1 MVRCTSRLFNFGFY
15 LSAVAWVGGAFADG
29 KDRVD
34 QPYRELE
41 TYSHFGNHGLVQM
54 PNARFGQP
62 GNFAVGWVRVAPYRF
77 LTINITPLDWF
88 EAAVRYTGQED
99 RRYQLAA
106 AIGDTQSNKDKGIDA
121 KIRLLKEDV
130 WLPQVALGVRDLGG
144 TGLFGSEYLVASK
157 RFNSLDV
164 SAGLGWGLM
173 GSRGQISNP
182 MKVLS
187 DRFNSRSST
196 TGEGGTLS
204 LDDYFSGDS
213 VSVFGGVSYRTE
225 IPGLV
230 ANLELDGSNY
240 TEDSSS
246 ITSSSPF
253 NLGLTYRYNPV
264 VDFQVGFE
272 RGDTL
277 SAGVVLR
284 TNFAESQ
291 QPLKLDPEVQ
301 VSRDKLDTEQFSEML
316 SNSAFDIS
324 VVRDLPTVYALD
336 GNFNRYPDDAKG
348 LASVAKL
355 AAGQLDGRDLSI
367 TEASYGMP
375 VREWTIPPPVIERL
389 ADNDLDAR
397 EVSRTV
403 LGNDPTAKSRPDAE
417 FSQFMNPWDASFKI
431 APNLEQSF
439 QSPEAFWIY
448 RLKLSGHAELKYKE
462 STSLLADVSASLS
475 DNYDELRLQESS
487 LLPPVRTQVRQYFKE
502 NRELYLERL
511 QLTHFEPFAPSWYSQ
526 MYVGHLEPMFSGF
539 GGELLYRPY
548 DTWWSVGFDVNR
560 VWQRSFDSFA
570 GRQDYVVNTGH
581 VSANF
586 ELPWDGLRLK
596 SSYGRYLA
604 GDKGVTIDAAREFD
618 NGFTVGVWATQTDV
632 SAREFGEGSFDK
644 GAYLLI
650 PFDVFTT
657 ESTRSLGSIGW
668 RPMQRDGGQ
677 KLGRRFDL
685 YQMTQSRG
693 IFNRVDDW
701 SAFLE

>member
-1 MVRCTSRLFNFGFY
+1 MIRSPSWLILIGIWWSSEAGAVE
-15 LSAVAWVGGAFADG
+15 SAL
-29 KDRVD
+29 VD
-34 QPYRELE
+34 KEYRQFE
-41 TYSHFGNHGLVQM
+41 TYSHFGSHGLVQM

-62 GNFAVGWVRVAPYRF
+62 GDFAISWIRVAPYRF
-77 LTINITPLDWF
+77 LTINMAPLDWF
-88 EAAVRYTGQED
+88 EAAIRYTGQED

-121 KIRLLKEDV
+121 KIRLVEEDV
-130 WLPQVALGVRDLGG
+130 WVPQVALGVRDLGG

-157 RFNSLDV
+157 RFKSLDV

-173 GSRGQISNP
+173 GSRGQLSNP
-182 MKVLS
+182 MKLLS
-187 DRFNSRSST
+187 SRFNSRSSS

-213 VSVFGGVSYRTE
+213 VSVFGGVSYRTQ

-230 ANLELDGSNY
+230 ANVELDGSDY
-240 TEDSSS
+240 TDDSSS

-253 NLGLTYRYNPV
+253 NFGLTYRYNPV

-277 SAGVVLR
+277 SAGIVLR

-291 QPLKLDPEVQ
+291 QPLKLDPHVE
-301 VSRDKLDTEQFSEML
+301 VSREKLDIEQL
-316 SNSAFDIS
+316 SQTLSDTSFDVS
-324 VVRDLPTVYALD
+324 VVRETPDTFSLE
-336 GNFNRYPDDAKG
+336 GRFNRYPDDAAG
-348 LASVAKL
+348 LASVAKS

-367 TEASYGMP
+367 TETSYGLPM
-375 VREWTIPPPVIERL
+375 REWSIDPVVIEHL

-403 LGNDPTAKSRPDAE
+403 LGNDPTLEPKSEVA
-417 FSQFMNPWDASFKI
+417 QFVNPWDASFNV

-448 RLKLSGHAELKYKE
+448 RLKLSGYAELKYKE
-462 STSLLADVSASLS
+462 STSLLADLSASLS
-475 DNYDELRLQESS
+475 NNYDELRLQESS
-487 LLPPVRTQVRQYFKE
+487 LLPPVRTQVREYFKE
-502 NRELYLERL
+502 NSDLYLERL
-511 QLTHFEPFAPSWYSQ
+511 QLTHFELLAPSWYSQ
-526 MYVGHLEPMFSGF
+526 VYVGHLEPMFSGF
-539 GGELLYRPY
+539 GGEVLYRPY
-548 DTWWSVGFDVNR
+548 DTWWSIGLDANR

-570 GRQDYVVNTGH
+570 GRQDYSVDTGH
-581 VSANF
+581 LSANF

-604 GDKGVTIDAAREFD
+604 GDTGVTMEMAREFH

-644 GAYLLI
+644 GAYLMI

-657 ESTRSLGSIGW
+657 ESTRAIGSIGW

-685 YQMTQSRG
+685 YRMTRSRG
-693 IFNRVDDW
+693 TFDRIDDW
-701 SAFLE
+701 SGFLE